1 MGDVDVLALRYG
13 QKLRLCAPSAYA
25 KDAAAS
31 PELGIGYYEK
41 QGRHGIL
48 SAVPPLGNDLDVL
61 FNEDE
66 YLVLDPQNLRAPGD
80 VVEYGHTVVLVNQH
94 GMVWNNKTGGI
105 TGYVGPRPRGIP
117 GEMFVSFRRG
127 NSKDAPLA
135 KGDKDK
141 SARAPL
147 PVPTLDRDVSTSST
161 SSSSSMS
168 TSDTTVFAADGPVHF
183 GDTNVAITVME
194 SNRHSNMF
202 NKRLTNFKKPT
213 SQIVGGYICCDGKG
227 SELRFTLRPAKPKV
241 EQIAMLNKLITA
253 YNYGQKIA
261 LPMGILLDKDH
272 AKTGLQHADILFKLS
287 NQTTAT
293 LAGETLHE
301 KILRHASQG
310 TDAET
315 EFTLPLANGPGEL
328 VLKLTGVVPKRAL
341 AKLVAASRKGPQ
353 KPSIQAAAIPA
364 AATLPPRLT
373 PLQRLGALVRKLP
386 VPAFA
391 LLYAFLTHFLWRTDG
406 TESPV
411 RTQVATAVLLLV
423 PAVYVASRVDHPLS
437 SLFHAPAREI
447 DGAGSADEEAH
458 ANVSL
463 KLIITEYRFTPGAG
477 GDKQAS
483 SASTDSGSSAP
494 ALVAPGS
501 TDPVPLRYIKA
512 EKGDEVKG
520 RERYVA
526 TLAWRQENELDTI
539 LSKAW
544 PQFRLIKTHYP
555 HYYHKR
561 GLHGEPVYYE
571 KPGKINLKALKAAGV
586 TLTDL
591 LHNYLMVS
599 EFLWQVLEPDDNKK
613 CISVLDVDGIGISDF
628 AGEAVEYVRNTAAVS
643 GGHYPERCAYIFV
656 INVPS
661 WFSMVWNVVKTMM
674 DEVTRDKVIIV
685 RGNKQKILD
694 ALAEKIPLANIPEEY
709 GGESMGMAAEETLLY
724 NLMAYVNGESGT
736 KTNPIDDYRR
746 EQALRAKA
754 DQADQA

>member
-25 KDAAAS
+25 KDASPS

-66 YLVLDPQNLRAPGD
+66 YLVMDPQNLRAPGD
-80 VVEYGHTVVLVNQH
+80 VH

-117 GEMFVSFRRG
+117 GEMYVSFRRG

-168 TSDTTVFAADGPVHF
+168 TSDTMSFAADGPVHF
-183 GDTNVAITVME
+183 GDTNVAITVIE

-213 SQIVGGYICCDGKG
+213 SQI
-227 SELRFTLRPAKPKV
+227 
-241 EQIAMLNKLITA
+241 LITA

-341 AKLVAASRKGPQ
+341 AKL
-353 KPSIQAAAIPA
+353 
-364 AATLPPRLT
+364 
-373 PLQRLGALVRKLP
+373 LP

-391 LLYAFLTHFLWRTDG
+391 LLYAFLTHFLWRADG
-406 TESPV
+406 TESP
-411 RTQVATAVLLLV
+411 
-423 PAVYVASRVDHPLS
+423 
-437 SLFHAPAREI
+437 I
-447 DGAGSADEEAH
+447 DGAGSADDEAH

-501 TDPVPLRYIKA
+501 TGPVPLRYIKA

-520 RERYVA
+520 RERYMA

-628 AGEAVEYVRNTAAVS
+628 AGEAVD
-643 GGHYPERCAYIFV
+643 
-656 INVPS
+656 
-661 WFSMVWNVVKTMM
+661 MVWNVVKTMM

-724 NLMAYVNGESGT
+724 NLMAYVNGESGST